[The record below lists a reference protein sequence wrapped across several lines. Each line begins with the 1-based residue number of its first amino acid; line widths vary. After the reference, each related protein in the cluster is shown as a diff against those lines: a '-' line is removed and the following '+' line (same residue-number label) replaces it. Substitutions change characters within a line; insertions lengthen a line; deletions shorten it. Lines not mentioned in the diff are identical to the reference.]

1 MASENKSYIE
11 AMRLL
16 RRSSAAS
23 KHRDQHAERKK
34 GFGKGGRKAWKRDS
48 DL

>member
-1 MASENKSYIE
+1 MGTENKSYIE

-23 KHRDQHAERKK
+23 KHRNKK
-34 GFGKGGRKAWKRDS
+34 RYHRPSWKRGSRDGAE
-48 DL
+48 